1 MDYVFKDDLDETVD
15 EEYKGKEDGFSAM
28 VSEDEKDGEKY
39 YSDDSEDIPSKEG
52 NNFHNFCEHR
62 CA

>member
-1 MDYVFKDDLDETVD
+1 LDETVD